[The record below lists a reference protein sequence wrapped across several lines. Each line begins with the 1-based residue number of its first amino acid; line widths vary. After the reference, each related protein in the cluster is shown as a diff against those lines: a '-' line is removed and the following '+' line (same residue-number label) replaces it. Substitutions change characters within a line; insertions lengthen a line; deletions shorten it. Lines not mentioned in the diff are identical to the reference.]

1 VPEDHVINVSEN
13 SSAISTAN
21 GEKLWFTVKDLSAEW
36 GISEGWIRDHATRKQ
51 PRIKGRKFGK
61 FIKFHRDDIKTF
73 LDQIA
78 TVKDHAA

>member
-1 VPEDHVINVSEN
+1 VIKVSEN
-13 SSAISTAN
+13 SSATSTAN